1 MGWFINE
8 RKVKAAA
15 NSMHQFCQVVRSIFP
30 GHTDDGIIESA
41 TIFLYV
47 SLSRDL
53 FGRRFAECLSTRL
66 RDRLKYATVSE
77 VKTRIARIA
86 RQADDLERA
95 AVSVSSPRCSPQ
107 EKCRNHVTSVIES
120 LLLEAG
126 FRSDDPQ
133 LLKET
138 YPRFEDVV
146 RGLKTHLLGIKE
158 QNAVM
163 MKRTSP
169 R

>member
-30 GHTDDGIIESA
+30 GHTDDGVIESA

-66 RDRLKYATVSE
+66 RDRLKYATLSE
-77 VKTRIARIA
+77 VETRVARIA
-86 RQADDLERA
+86 RQADDLEQA
-95 AVSVSSPRCSPQ
+95 ADSVSSPRSSQ

>member
-30 GHTDDGIIESA
+30 GDTDDGVIESA

-47 SLSRDL
+47 RLSRDL

>member
-15 NSMHQFCQVVRSIFP
+15 NSMHQFCQEVRSIFP
-30 GHTDDGIIESA
+30 GDTDDGVIESA

-146 RGLKTHLLGIKE
+146 RRLKSHLLGIKE

-163 MKRTSP
+163 MKRTSS